1 MYAIEISLKGEPVL
15 NLCKYTFES
24 LPRPSVSDHW
34 KFCWPL
40 YDEGNFS
47 DITLEN
53 GKTKSVSINEKVS
66 EKYLGIQDVV
76 WKEIDLISITSSNIK
91 EVVFEELQWL

>member
-1 MYAIEISLKGEPVL
+1 MESIPRAKVADHG
-15 NLCKYTFES
+15 KYY
-24 LPRPSVSDHW
+24 
-34 KFCWPL
+34 WPL

-53 GKTKSVSINEKVS
+53 GKTKSVPIDEKVS
-66 EKYLGIQDVV
+66 GKYFGIQDVV

-91 EVVFEELQWL
+91 KVVFEELQSL

>member
-1 MYAIEISLKGEPVL
+1 M
-15 NLCKYTFES
+15 ES

-34 KFCWPL
+34 KFYWPL

-53 GKTKSVSINEKVS
+53 GKTKNVPINGNVSV
-66 EKYLGIQDVV
+66 KYLGIQDAV

-91 EVVFEELQWL
+91 EVVFEELQCL

>member
-1 MYAIEISLKGEPVL
+1 MERVPKA
-15 NLCKYTFES
+15 
-24 LPRPSVSDHW
+24 SVSDHW
-34 KFCWPL
+34 KFYWPL

-53 GKTKSVSINEKVS
+53 GKTKSVPKDEEVS
-66 EKYLGIQDVV
+66 EKYLGLQDVV

-91 EVVFEELQWL
+91 EVVFGELQSL